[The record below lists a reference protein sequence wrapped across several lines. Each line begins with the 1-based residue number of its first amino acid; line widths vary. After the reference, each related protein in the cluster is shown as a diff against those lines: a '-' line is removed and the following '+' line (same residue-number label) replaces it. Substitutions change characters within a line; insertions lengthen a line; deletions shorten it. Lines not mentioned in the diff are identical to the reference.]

1 MAKPSGNHWNAA
13 KKVLRYLKGTVNL
26 GIMYTDESDV
36 VLTGFS
42 DSDWAGNP
50 DDRRSTSG
58 YAFHIGSGVV
68 SWSSKKQPTVS
79 LSSTESEYKALTN
92 ATCEA
97 IWLWRILADLEEAQS
112 GATCINCD
120 NQSAIKLAH
129 NPVYHVRTKHVEL
142 QYHFIPI
149 IRKVH
154 YSGQPRKR
162 PFPLRLRHLAGTS
175 SPLAPSP
182 SPRTLTASVKFTN
195 PANALTSLWQSR
207 QLNLKIIRCK
217 E

>member
-1 MAKPSGNHWNAA
+1 
-13 KKVLRYLKGTVNL
+13 
-26 GIMYTDESDV
+26 MYTDESDV

-97 IWLWRILADLEEAQS
+97 IWLRRILADLEEAQS
-112 GATCINCD
+112 GSTCINCD

-129 NPVYHVRTKHVEL
+129 NPVYHARTKHVEL
-142 QYHFIPI
+142 QYHFVREKIESNETELIFCNTKDNVADIFTKPLGKI
-149 IRKVH
+149 KFEVFRSQLGIVEN
-154 YSGQPRKR
+154 
-162 PFPLRLRHLAGTS
+162 PFLH
-175 SPLAPSP
+175 
-182 SPRTLTASVKFTN
+182 
-195 PANALTSLWQSR
+195 
-207 QLNLKIIRCK
+207 
-217 E
+217 